1 MVKTKPAERRSE
13 PKESDGAQ
21 LRMFARAAAARSFSG
36 AAKAMGVDVSTVTRA
51 VARLEAELGAKLFFR
66 STTGLALTEAGQ
78 LYHSHAERT
87 LAEESRVRASIADSN
102 AHAGTL
108 RVSMPVFVAEH
119 VLPTMMPSLMA
130 RHPEARLDVH
140 ASDDRVDLLASAF
153 DLAVRL
159 GPLPSSA
166 LHATKITE
174 FRRVTCASRAWLEK
188 NGPISRPED
197 LSRGSVIAYGNG
209 PAPVRWTFCSDAA
222 EEVTVQLAPS
232 LRSNNLDLL
241 VAIAAQGL
249 GVVRMPSWAAAPSV
263 ARGDLVT
270 ILDDWEANRPGES
283 LVLYG
288 LYPDDPGK
296 ARLRNAFLQALVAAA
311 RSGPATSRP
320 PARKRR

>member
-1 MVKTKPAERRSE
+1 MVKAKGAEQPSE
-13 PKESDGAQ
+13 PKESDGSQ
-21 LRMFARAAAARSFSG
+21 LRMFARAVQARSFSG

-51 VARLEAELGAKLFFR
+51 VARLEADLGAKLFFR
-66 STTGLALTEAGQ
+66 STTGLALTEAGH
-78 LYHSHAERT
+78 LYHAHAERT
-87 LAEESRVRASIADSN
+87 LAEESRVRASIADRN

-119 VLPTMMPSLMA
+119 VLPTMMPALLA

-166 LHATKITE
+166 LHATKIAE
-174 FRRVTCASRAWLEK
+174 FRRITCASPAWVVK

-197 LSRGSVIAYGNG
+197 LSRVSVIAYGNG
-209 PAPVRWTFCSDAA
+209 PAPVRWTFCNAAA

-263 ARGDLVT
+263 ARGELVT
-270 ILDDWEANRPGES
+270 LLDDWEANRPGES

-296 ARLRNAFLQALVAAA
+296 ARLRKAFLQALVEAA
-311 RSGPATSRP
+311 RSGPT
-320 PARKRR
+320 PARQRGRTRQ